1 MVTLETKPSVSESVA
16 QTQMNL
22 NKRRILVIDDD
33 PLIRH
38 IVVTA
43 LAKEAYDITE
53 VDSGAEGLEKAAAI
67 QPDLILLDVMMPGL
81 DGYEVCFKLRSNPTT
96 VNIPIVM
103 LTALGEIGERVRGMQ
118 MGADDYIT
126 KPFDP
131 RELRSRV
138 DAHLRRSVRDLSAS
152 PLTKLPGNPIIEQVL
167 RARIA
172 GREPLTVMYIDLTY
186 FKSYNDEYG
195 WLRGDDVIR
204 MLGQKILDV
213 VAETGGKD
221 DFVGHVGG
229 DDFVV
234 ITTPDYA
241 KPLAEELIRRFDSC
255 IPQFYNQVDRT
266 RGYVEVT
273 DRQGQPFH
281 APIATL
287 AIAIVSTDKHPLEHP
302 LQVAACAAQVKKYVK
317 SLSGSQYAFDRRNK

>member
-1 MVTLETKPSVSESVA
+1 MQDTSRNPDS
-16 QTQMNL
+16 NR
-22 NKRRILVIDDD
+22 RRILVIDDD

-43 LAKEAYDITE
+43 LAKDGYEITE
-53 VDSGAEGLEKAAAI
+53 AGSGTEGMAKVREI
-67 QPDLILLDVMMPGL
+67 HPDLILLDVMMPDL

-138 DAHLRRSVRDLSAS
+138 EAHLRRSARDLSAS

-167 RARIA
+167 RARLA
-172 GREPLTVMYIDLTY
+172 SREPLAVMYIDLTH
-186 FKSYNDEYG
+186 FKSYNDVYG
-195 WLRGDDVIR
+195 WLRGDQVIR
-204 MLGQKILDV
+204 MLGQLILDV
-213 VAETGGKD
+213 VTTFGDKN
-221 DFVGHVGG
+221 DFIGHVGG
-229 DDFVV
+229 DDFIV
-234 ITTPDYA
+234 ITVPERS
-241 KPLAEELIRRFDSC
+241 KPIAEELIRRFDASV
-255 IPQFYNQVDRT
+255 PQSYNETDRA
-266 RGYVEVT
+266 RGYVQVV

-281 APIATL
+281 APMASL
-287 AIAIVSTDKHPLEHP
+287 AIAIVANDRRPLEHP
-302 LQVAACAAQVKKYVK
+302 LQVASCAAEVKTYVK
-317 SLSGSQYAFDRRNK
+317 SLPGSQYAFDRRGK

>member
-1 MVTLETKPSVSESVA
+1 MNP
-16 QTQMNL
+16 TQ
-22 NKRRILVIDDD
+22 RRILIIDDD

-43 LAKEAYDITE
+43 LAKDAYEIAEA
-53 VDSGAEGLEKAAAI
+53 DSGAEGLAKASAT
-67 QPDLILLDVMMPGL
+67 QPDLILLDVMMPDV

-138 DAHLRRSVRDLSAS
+138 DAHLRRSARDLSAS

-167 RARIA
+167 RARLA
-172 GREPLTVMYIDLTY
+172 SHEPLAVMYIDLTH

-195 WLRGDDVIR
+195 WLRGDEVIR
-204 MLGQKILDV
+204 MLGQQILDV
-213 VAETGGKD
+213 VTEIGGKD
-221 DFVGHVGG
+221 DFIGHVGG
-229 DDFVV
+229 DDFIV
-234 ITTPDYA
+234 ITTPEQA
-241 KPLAEELIRRFDSC
+241 KPLAEELIRRFDAC
-255 IPQFYNQVDRT
+255 IPQSYNEVDRT

-273 DRQGQPFH
+273 DRQGQPFR

-287 AIAIVSTDKHPLEHP
+287 AIAIVSNDRRPLEHP
-302 LQVAACAAQVKKYVK
+302 LQVASCAAQVKKFVK
-317 SLSGSQYAFDRRNK
+317 SLPGSQFAFDRRSK